1 MSNEANLTGASA
13 GCGEIGNPLFDENED
28 LLTLTEATKIMPR
41 INGRRPAVS
50 TLWRWCRKGLHGVHL
65 EYLRIGRN
73 IVTSR
78 RALRRFFADLA
89 AADRQLDSDGPVN
102 PVTRRNQQ
110 FLSQG
115 GRSEHARQNSI
126 EEAEAVLEEAGI

>member
-1 MSNEANLTGASA
+1 MSTEANVTGASA
-13 GCGEIGNPLFDENED
+13 GGGEMGTALFGENEQ
-28 LLTLTEATKIMPR
+28 LLTLTEATKVMPR

-89 AADRQLDSDGPVN
+89 LADKPLDSDRSVN
-102 PVTRRNQQ
+102 AVARRNLQ
-110 FLSQG
+110 FLSKG
-115 GRSEHARQNSI
+115 ERSERARQRSI
-126 EEAEAVLEEAGI
+126 EEAEAVLAEAGI

>member
-1 MSNEANLTGASA
+1 MSTEANVTGASA
-13 GCGEIGNPLFDENED
+13 GGGEIGNPLFGMNEE
-28 LLTLTEATKIMPR
+28 LLTLTEATKVMPR

-89 AADRQLDSDGPVN
+89 VADRPLDSDGPVRS
-102 PVTRRNQQ
+102 VARRNQQ
-110 FLSQG
+110 FLSKG
-115 GRSEHARQNSI
+115 GRSERARQKSI
-126 EEAEAVLEEAGI
+126 EEAEAVLAEAGI